1 MAGDCTRPHP
11 GLGTMKALPLA
22 PARAGAATSA
32 ELEAPPAPAEAA
44 TDTRAAA
51 TASEYGLADIAR
63 HITNTHFEP
72 SFLGLN
78 GIR

>member
-1 MAGDCTRPHP
+1 
-11 GLGTMKALPLA
+11 MKALPLA

-32 ELEAPPAPAEAA
+32 LLEAPPAAPPAPAAAA